1 MNTLSSR
8 ESTRGRANR
17 WRTIV
22 QQLLTGV
29 GGALM
34 LLSPILLCLAAGRWN
49 WLAGWLFGLTLLIS
63 IIVSRVLVAVK
74 SPGLLAERARW
85 VKGESAEGWDQL
97 LLPIVGVYGPLAVL
111 VVAGL
116 DERFGWPP
124 PIAPWVQVVAFAVA
138 LAGFAFAT
146 WAMVANRFF
155 SAVVRIQT
163 DRGQTVVTSGP
174 YRFVR
179 APGLRG
185 RHARLAGRASGPG
198 FALGAAAGRADR
210 DRPGHPHHLGGPD
223 VTRRTARL
231 RRVCTAYTGA
241 PAARRVVTLAIAF
254 RIILY
259 R

>member
-1 MNTLSSR
+1 MKTLPNR
-8 ESTRGRANR
+8 ESTRGRTSR

-29 GGALM
+29 GGVLM

-63 IIVSRVLVAVK
+63 IIVSRVLVAIK
-74 SPGLLAERARW
+74 SPGLLAERMRW
-85 VKGESAEGWDQL
+85 VKGEGAEGWDQI
-97 LLPIVGVYGPLAVL
+97 LLPVVGVYGPLAVL

-116 DERFGWPP
+116 DERFGWSPP
-124 PIAPWVQVVAFAVA
+124 TSPWAQVVAFAAA

-155 SAVVRIQT
+155 SAVVRIQA

-179 APGLRG
+179 HPGYAGGMLAWLAAPLALGSLWALLPAALTAIALVIRTILEDRLLHADLPG
-185 RHARLAGRASGPG
+185 YAEYAQRTRARLVPG
-198 FALGAAAGRADR
+198 
-210 DRPGHPHHLGGPD
+210 
-223 VTRRTARL
+223 VW
-231 RRVCTAYTGA
+231 
-241 PAARRVVTLAIAF
+241 
-254 RIILY
+254 
-259 R
+259 

>member
-1 MNTLSSR
+1 MKALPDG
-8 ESTRGRANR
+8 ESTRDRTSR
-17 WRTIV
+17 WRIIV

-63 IIVSRVLVAVK
+63 IILSRVLVAIK

-85 VKGESAEGWDQL
+85 VKGESAEGWDRL

-116 DERFGWPP
+116 DERFGWSP
-124 PIAPWVQVVAFAVA
+124 PIAPWVQVVAYA
-138 LAGFAFAT
+138 LVVAGFAFAT

-155 SAVVRIQT
+155 SAVVRIQA

-174 YRFVR
+174 YRLVR
-179 APGLRG
+179 HPGYAGGMLAWLAAPLALGSLWALLPAALTALTLVIRTILEDRMLHAGLPGYVEYAQRT
-185 RHARLAGRASGPG
+185 RARLLPG
-198 FALGAAAGRADR
+198 
-210 DRPGHPHHLGGPD
+210 
-223 VTRRTARL
+223 VW
-231 RRVCTAYTGA
+231 
-241 PAARRVVTLAIAF
+241 
-254 RIILY
+254 
-259 R
+259 

>member
-1 MNTLSSR
+1 MSTLSSS
-8 ESTRGRANR
+8 ELTRGRANR

-63 IIVSRVLVAVK
+63 IIVSRVLAIK

-124 PIAPWVQVVAFAVA
+124 AIAPWVQVVAFALVV
-138 LAGFAFAT
+138 AGFAFAT

-155 SAVVRIQT
+155 SAVVRIQA
-163 DRGQTVVTSGP
+163 DRGQTVVTSGS

-179 APGLRG
+179 HPGYAGGMLAWLAAPLALGSAWALLPAVLTAIALVIRTILEDRILHAELPG
-185 RHARLAGRASGPG
+185 YAEYAQRTRARLLPG
-198 FALGAAAGRADR
+198 
-210 DRPGHPHHLGGPD
+210 
-223 VTRRTARL
+223 VW
-231 RRVCTAYTGA
+231 
-241 PAARRVVTLAIAF
+241 
-254 RIILY
+254 
-259 R
+259 

>member
-1 MNTLSSR
+1 MSRLSSS
-8 ESTRGRANR
+8 ELTRGRANR
-17 WRTIV
+17 WRIIV

-49 WLAGWLFGLTLLIS
+49 WLAGWLFGLTLVIS
-63 IIVSRVLVAVK
+63 IIVSRLLVAIK

-116 DERFGWPP
+116 DERFGWSP
-124 PIAPWVQVVAFAVA
+124 PISPWVQLVAFAVA
-138 LAGFAFAT
+138 LAGLAFGT

-179 APGLRG
+179 HPGYAGGMLVWLAAPL
-185 RHARLAGRASGPG
+185 
-198 FALGAAAGRADR
+198 ALGSLWALLPGVLTAITLVIRTILEDR
-210 DRPGHPHHLGGPD
+210 MLHAHLPGYAEYAQR
-223 VTRRTARL
+223 TRSRL
-231 RRVCTAYTGA
+231 LPGVW
-241 PAARRVVTLAIAF
+241 
-254 RIILY
+254 
-259 R
+259 

>member
-8 ESTRGRANR
+8 ESTRGRAHR
-17 WRTIV
+17 WRIIV

-29 GGALM
+29 GGALI
-34 LLSPILLCLAAGRWN
+34 LFSPILLCLAAGRWN

-63 IIVSRVLVAVK
+63 IIVSRVLVAIK

-124 PIAPWVQVVAFAVA
+124 PIAHWVQVVAFAAA

-155 SAVVRIQT
+155 SAVVRIQS
-163 DRGQTVVTSGP
+163 DRGQNIVASGP

-179 APGLRG
+179 HPGYAGGMLAWLAAPLALGSLWALLPAVLTAIALVIRTILEDRMLHAGLPGYAEYAQRT
-185 RHARLAGRASGPG
+185 RARLLPG
-198 FALGAAAGRADR
+198 
-210 DRPGHPHHLGGPD
+210 
-223 VTRRTARL
+223 VW
-231 RRVCTAYTGA
+231 
-241 PAARRVVTLAIAF
+241 
-254 RIILY
+254 
-259 R
+259 

>member
-8 ESTRGRANR
+8 ESAGGRANR
-17 WRTIV
+17 WSTIA
-22 QQLLTGV
+22 QQLLTCV

-34 LLSPILLCLAAGRWN
+34 LLSPILLCLVAGRWN

-63 IIVSRVLVAVK
+63 IIVSRVLVAIK

-124 PIAPWVQVVAFAVA
+124 PISPWVQLVAFAVA

-163 DRGQTVVTSGP
+163 DREQTVITSGP

-179 APGLRG
+179 HPGYAGGMLAWLAAPLALGSLWALLPAALTAIAMVIRTNLEDRMLHADLPG
-185 RHARLAGRASGPG
+185 YAEYAQRTRARLLPG
-198 FALGAAAGRADR
+198 
-210 DRPGHPHHLGGPD
+210 
-223 VTRRTARL
+223 VW
-231 RRVCTAYTGA
+231 
-241 PAARRVVTLAIAF
+241 
-254 RIILY
+254 
-259 R
+259 

>member
-1 MNTLSSR
+1 MSTLSSQ
-8 ESTRGRANR
+8 EPARGRANR
-17 WRTIV
+17 ASTIV

-34 LLSPILLCLAAGRWN
+34 LLSPVVLCLAAGRWN

-63 IIVSRVLVAVK
+63 IILSRVLVAVK

-85 VKGESAEGWDQL
+85 VRGERTEGWDQI

-124 PIAPWVQVVAFAVA
+124 PIAPWVQVIAYA
-138 LAGFAFAT
+138 LVVAGFAFAA

-179 APGLRG
+179 HPGYAGGMLAWLAAPLALASLWALLPAALIAFALVTRTILEDRMLRSDLPG
-185 RHARLAGRASGPG
+185 YAEYAQRTRARLLPG
-198 FALGAAAGRADR
+198 
-210 DRPGHPHHLGGPD
+210 
-223 VTRRTARL
+223 VW
-231 RRVCTAYTGA
+231 
-241 PAARRVVTLAIAF
+241 
-254 RIILY
+254 
-259 R
+259 

>member
-1 MNTLSSR
+1 MSTLSSP
-8 ESTRGRANR
+8 ESTRGRASR
-17 WRTIV
+17 WSTIV

-49 WLAGWLFGLTLLIS
+49 WLAGWLFGLTLLIL
-63 IIVSRVLVAVK
+63 IIVSRVFVAIK

-85 VKGESAEGWDQL
+85 VKGEGAEGWDQL
-97 LLPIVGVYGPLAVL
+97 LLPIVGLYGPLAVL

-116 DERFGWPP
+116 DERFGWSPP
-124 PIAPWVQVVAFAVA
+124 TSPWAQVVAFAAA

-155 SAVVRIQT
+155 SAVVRIQA

-179 APGLRG
+179 HPGYAGGMLAWLAAPLALGSLWALLPAALTAIALVIRTILEDRLLHADLPG
-185 RHARLAGRASGPG
+185 YAGYAQRTRARLLPG
-198 FALGAAAGRADR
+198 
-210 DRPGHPHHLGGPD
+210 
-223 VTRRTARL
+223 VW
-231 RRVCTAYTGA
+231 
-241 PAARRVVTLAIAF
+241 
-254 RIILY
+254 
-259 R
+259 

>member
-1 MNTLSSR
+1 MKTLLNR
-8 ESTRGRANR
+8 ESTRGRASR
-17 WRTIV
+17 WRIIV

-49 WLAGWLFGLTLLIS
+49 WSAGWLFGLTLLIS

-116 DERFGWPP
+116 DERFSWPP
-124 PIAPWVQVVAFAVA
+124 PVSPWMQVVAFAVA

-179 APGLRG
+179 HPGYAGGMLAWLAAPL
-185 RHARLAGRASGPG
+185 
-198 FALGAAAGRADR
+198 ALGSLWALLPALVMVF
-210 DRPGHPHHLGGPD
+210 PM
-223 VTRRTARL
+223 VIRTALEDRMLQVELPGYREYAQEIRYRL
-231 RRVCTAYTGA
+231 VPG
-241 PAARRVVTLAIAF
+241 VW
-254 RIILY
+254 
-259 R
+259 

>member
-1 MNTLSSR
+1 MKTLPNR
-8 ESTRGRANR
+8 ESTRGRASR
-17 WRTIV
+17 WRTTV

-63 IIVSRVLVAVK
+63 IIVSRVLVAIK

-85 VKGESAEGWDQL
+85 VKGERAEGWDQL

-116 DERFGWPP
+116 DERFGWSPP
-124 PIAPWVQVVAFAVA
+124 NAPWVQVVAFALV

-179 APGLRG
+179 HPGYAGGMFAWLAAPLALGSLWALLPAVLTAIALVIRTILEDQMLHAGLPGYAEYAQRT
-185 RHARLAGRASGPG
+185 RARLLPG
-198 FALGAAAGRADR
+198 
-210 DRPGHPHHLGGPD
+210 
-223 VTRRTARL
+223 VW
-231 RRVCTAYTGA
+231 
-241 PAARRVVTLAIAF
+241 
-254 RIILY
+254 
-259 R
+259 

>member
-8 ESTRGRANR
+8 ESTGGRTSR

-85 VKGESAEGWDQL
+85 VKGEGAEGWDQL
-97 LLPIVGVYGPLAVL
+97 LLPIVGMYGPLAVL

-116 DERFGWPP
+116 DERFGWSP
-124 PIAPWVQVVAFAVA
+124 PISPWVQLVAFAVA

-155 SAVVRIQT
+155 SAVVRT
-163 DRGQTVVTSGP
+163 PSAKRT
-174 YRFVR
+174 
-179 APGLRG
+179 
-185 RHARLAGRASGPG
+185 
-198 FALGAAAGRADR
+198 ADR
-210 DRPGHPHHLGGPD
+210 PL
-223 VTRRTARL
+223 
-231 RRVCTAYTGA
+231 
-241 PAARRVVTLAIAF
+241 
-254 RIILY
+254 
-259 R
+259 

>member
-8 ESTRGRANR
+8 ESAGGRANR
-17 WRTIV
+17 WSTIA

-34 LLSPILLCLAAGRWN
+34 LLSPILLCLVAGRWN

-63 IIVSRVLVAVK
+63 IIVSRVLVAIK

-85 VKGESAEGWDQL
+85 VKGESTEGWDQL
-97 LLPIVGVYGPLAVL
+97 LLPIVGMYGPLAVL

-124 PIAPWVQVVAFAVA
+124 PISPWVQLVAFAVA

-163 DRGQTVVTSGP
+163 DREQTVVTSGP

-179 APGLRG
+179 HPGYAGGMLAWLAAPLALGSLWALLPAVLTAIAMVIRTILEDRLLHADLPG
-185 RHARLAGRASGPG
+185 YAGYAQRTRARLLPG
-198 FALGAAAGRADR
+198 
-210 DRPGHPHHLGGPD
+210 
-223 VTRRTARL
+223 VW
-231 RRVCTAYTGA
+231 
-241 PAARRVVTLAIAF
+241 
-254 RIILY
+254 
-259 R
+259 

>member
-1 MNTLSSR
+1 MGTLAMR
-8 ESTRGRANR
+8 ESTRDRGSR
-17 WRTIV
+17 WGTIV
-22 QQLLTGV
+22 QQVLTGV
-29 GGALM
+29 GGLLM
-34 LLSPILLCLAAGRWN
+34 LLSPVVLCLAAGRWN
-49 WLAGWLFGLTLLIS
+49 WLAGWLFGLTLVIS
-63 IIVSRVLVAVK
+63 IIVSRVLVAIK

-124 PIAPWVQVVAFAVA
+124 PISPWVQLVAFAVA

-163 DRGQTVVTSGP
+163 DREQTVVTSGP

-179 APGLRG
+179 HPGYAGGMLAWLAAPLALGSLWALLPAVLTAIAMVIRTILEDRLLHADLPG
-185 RHARLAGRASGPG
+185 YAEYAQRTRARLLPG
-198 FALGAAAGRADR
+198 
-210 DRPGHPHHLGGPD
+210 
-223 VTRRTARL
+223 VW
-231 RRVCTAYTGA
+231 
-241 PAARRVVTLAIAF
+241 
-254 RIILY
+254 
-259 R
+259 